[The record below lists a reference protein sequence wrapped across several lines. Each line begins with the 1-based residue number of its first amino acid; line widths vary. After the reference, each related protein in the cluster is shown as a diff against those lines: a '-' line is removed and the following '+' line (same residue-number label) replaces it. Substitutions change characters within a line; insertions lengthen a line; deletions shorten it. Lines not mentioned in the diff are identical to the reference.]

1 VTRKNTE
8 IHHFDVSE
16 LNNTQ
21 AQFLLFHYSQSKI
34 AYLTN
39 TTAWLQVWY
48 CFCYCRSINI
58 QLL

>member
-34 AYLTN
+34 AYLTTN
-39 TTAWLQVWY
+39 TTA
-48 CFCYCRSINI
+48 
-58 QLL
+58 